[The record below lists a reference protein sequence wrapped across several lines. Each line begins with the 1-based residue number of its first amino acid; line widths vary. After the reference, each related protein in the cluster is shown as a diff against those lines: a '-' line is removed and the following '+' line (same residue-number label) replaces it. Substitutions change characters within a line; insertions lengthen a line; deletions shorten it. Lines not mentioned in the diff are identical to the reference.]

1 MSPLKRL
8 WKDKMDIYRRES
20 ITVDNITKSKKV
32 LKDTEK
38 KCHYSKRSLSNTGES
53 VPTLNNSYS
62 LFCGID
68 IDIREG
74 DEVIVTQRNGRQ
86 VTLSVGEIFP
96 YSRHQEAVVKR
107 RDTA

>member
-1 MSPLKRL
+1 MSPIKRL
-8 WKDKMDIYRRES
+8 WKDKMNIYRRES
-20 ITVDNITKSKKV
+20 LTVDNITKSKKV
-32 LKDTEK
+32 LKDTDI
-38 KCHYSKRSLSNTGES
+38 KCHYSKRSLSNAGEGI
-53 VPTLNNSYS
+53 PTLNNSYS

-68 IDIREG
+68 IDICEG

-107 RDTA
+107 SDTA